1 MTPFCC
7 SHNVPRHQL
16 KIYTFLTAPTHDAAD
31 ERHAPRREAQTQ
43 TTRCARQVLARRRAH
58 ARWPKARGPDARAGQ
73 AQAPTHSGPR
83 TAHERANSLRSPR
96 LNSVCPHRYAP
107 LRLGRLGFVFVPRHR
122 PASAASVHLLRP
134 PPLANRNG
142 SALIQSPSIKHNKS
156 VFKAVETARKISS
169 AAAVLKPRDG
179 AVHPHNEPAKLR
191 SCSQHGHLLERR

>member
-43 TTRCARQVLARRRAH
+43 TSPGCRQATRTRPMAQGAWTRCP
-58 ARWPKARGPDARAGQ
+58 W
-73 AQAPTHSGPR
+73 APTHSGPR
-83 TAHERANSLRSPR
+83 TAHERANSLRPPR

-122 PASAASVHLLRP
+122 PASAPSVRLLRP

-142 SALIQSPSIKHNKS
+142 SALINLLALNTINPSS
-156 VFKAVETARKISS
+156 T
-169 AAAVLKPRDG
+169 
-179 AVHPHNEPAKLR
+179 
-191 SCSQHGHLLERR
+191 Q